1 MDRILRDAA
10 GQLDLLTYDSTGA
23 LADVDGTNAPAVVV
37 TDSAGVTVVGFTPS
51 RTATGVYQATL
62 PANLEILD
70 TYEVA
75 WNFSNGQTRRSE
87 FELVGGFLFTV
98 ADVRALNSQLA
109 DTVAYPAAA
118 IRRVRAEV
126 EDVFEDPKITARAF
140 RPRGRRLT
148 VDGND
153 TDTLTTPDFDITS
166 VVSASITGT
175 AVTLTY
181 VTIQPWGGLK
191 LSTGTWT
198 SGVGNVSLLY
208 EYGMRATPAKVRR
221 EALVLAKSY
230 LQESPLQEGRATAVF
245 TDIGG
250 YRLTIAGR
258 DGWTGIP
265 SVDACLSQY
274 SLASRVVVG

>member
-1 MDRILRDAA
+1 MDRVLRDAA

-23 LADVDGTNAPAVVV
+23 LADVDGTNAPTVVV
-37 TDSAGVTVVGFTPS
+37 TDSAGVVVAGFTPS
-51 RTATGVYQATL
+51 YTATGTYQATL
-62 PANLEILD
+62 PANLEVLD

-75 WNFSNGQTRRSE
+75 WNFANGQTRSSE
-87 FELVGGFLFTV
+87 FELVGGFLFSI

-109 DTVAYPAAA
+109 DTINFPAAL

-126 EDVFEDPKITARAF
+126 EDVFEDPKITGRAF
-140 RPRGRRLT
+140 RPRGRRISL
-148 VDGND
+148 DGTG
-153 TDTLTTPDFDITS
+153 TDTVTLPDFDI
-166 VVSASITGT
+166 VRLVSASVDGL
-175 AVTLTY
+175 ALTLSD
-181 VTIQPWGGLK
+181 VTIQPWGGLT
-191 LSTGTWT
+191 LGPSTWT
-198 SGVGNVSLLY
+198 SGRGNVSLLY
-208 EYGMRATPAKVRR
+208 EYGFRAAPSKVRR

-265 SVDACLSQY
+265 SVDACLMQY
-274 SLASRVVVG
+274 SLASKVVVG